1 MSKNPRRRSYLL
13 LSLVGAISLLLLG
26 LTAAACS
33 SGSSNAQATGGP
45 TAVAPAST
53 TAPTSSGS
61 SSSGEGATA
70 DVYDKVSPAVVQIT
84 GLTTVQGQ
92 QAEGLG
98 SGIVIDSSGDILTNF
113 HVISGASNLTVTLS
127 DEAAVSARVVGTDPA
142 DDMAVIKGD
151 FSGISLTVA
160 TLGDSTKVRIGES
173 VIAIGN
179 PFGLQG
185 TVTEGVLSGDNR
197 TLPSQQSKP
206 LVDLFQ
212 TDAAINPGNSGGPL
226 VNLNGEVIGINTALE
241 NPSGQ
246 DVNVGVGYVI
256 PINNAKDHIPDM
268 LAGKTIVHPRLGAS
282 TITVTPNVAKT
293 LGLSVNQGAYVVA
306 VDSGGPADQAGLQ
319 AAGASGA
326 NPLLTPKGGDVI
338 VGADSAT
345 INTSDDFIN
354 YVDHN
359 KAPGDKV
366 TLHVMRGSNK
376 IDVTVTLAAWPN
388 PS

>member
-1 MSKNPRRRSYLL
+1 MSKNPRRKRYPL

-26 LTAAACS
+26 LMAAACS
-33 SGSSNAQATGGP
+33 SGSP
-45 TAVAPAST
+45 TARPTGSPT
-53 TAPTSSGS
+53 TAATTASAGAGS
-61 SSSGEGATA
+61 FTGTEGSTP

-92 QAEGLG
+92 QAEVLG
-98 SGIVIDSSGDILTNF
+98 SGIVIDSSGNILTNY
-113 HVISGASNLTVTLS
+113 HVISGASQLTVTLS
-127 DEAAVSARVVGTDPA
+127 DQAAVSAQVVGTDPA
-142 DDMAVIKGD
+142 DDLAVIKGD
-151 FSGISLTVA
+151 FSGINVTVA
-160 TLGDSTKVRIGES
+160 TLGDSSKVRIGES

-246 DVNVGVGYVI
+246 DVNIGVGYVI
-256 PINNAKDHIPDM
+256 PINNAKDHLPDM
-268 LAGKTIVHPRLGAS
+268 LAGKTIVHARLGAA
-282 TITVTPNVAKT
+282 TITVTQNVAKT
-293 LGLSVNQGAYVVA
+293 LGLSVTQGAYVVA

-319 AAGASGA
+319 AAGSSGA
-326 NPLLTPKGGDVI
+326 NPLLTPKGGDVV
-338 VGADSAT
+338 VGADSTT
-345 INTSDDFIN
+345 INTSDDLIS
-354 YVDHN
+354 YIDHN

-366 TLHVMRGSNK
+366 TLHVMRGNSK
-376 IDVTVTLAAWPN
+376 VDVTVTLAAWPN

>member
-1 MSKNPRRRSYLL
+1 MSKNPRRKRYPF

-26 LTAAACS
+26 LMAAACS
-33 SGSSNAQATGGP
+33 SGSSTARPTGSP
-45 TAVAPAST
+45 T
-53 TAPTSSGS
+53 TAATTASAGAGS
-61 SSSGEGATA
+61 FTGTEGSTP

-92 QAEGLG
+92 QAEVLG
-98 SGIVIDSSGDILTNF
+98 SGIVIDSSGNILTNY
-113 HVISGASNLTVTLS
+113 HVISGASQLTVTLS
-127 DEAAVSARVVGTDPA
+127 DQAAVSAQVVGTDPA
-142 DDMAVIKGD
+142 DDLAVIKGD
-151 FSGISLTVA
+151 FSGINVTVA
-160 TLGDSTKVRIGES
+160 TLGDSSKVRIGES

-246 DVNVGVGYVI
+246 DVNIGVGYVI
-256 PINNAKDHIPDM
+256 PINNAKDHLPDM
-268 LAGKTIVHPRLGAS
+268 LAGKTIVHARLGAA
-282 TITVTPNVAKT
+282 TITVTQNVAKT
-293 LGLSVNQGAYVVA
+293 LGLSVTQGAYVVA

-319 AAGASGA
+319 AAGSSGA
-326 NPLLTPKGGDVI
+326 NPLLTPKGGDVV
-338 VGADSAT
+338 VGADSTT
-345 INTSDDFIN
+345 INTSDDLIS
-354 YVDHN
+354 YIDHN

-366 TLHVMRGSNK
+366 TLHVMRGNSK
-376 IDVTVTLAAWPN
+376 VDVTVTLAAWPN

>member
-1 MSKNPRRRSYLL
+1 MSEHPRRKSYLL
-13 LSLVGAISLLLLG
+13 FSLVGAISLLLLG
-26 LTAAACS
+26 LMAAACS
-33 SGSSNAQATGGP
+33 SGSTNAQSTG
-45 TAVAPAST
+45 APT
-53 TAPTSSGS
+53 TAATTDATASGS
-61 SSSGEGATA
+61 ATSTEGSTP

-92 QAEGLG
+92 QAEVLG

-113 HVISGASNLTVTLS
+113 HVISGASQLTVTLS
-127 DEAAVSARVVGTDPA
+127 DEAAVNAQVVGTDPA

-151 FSGISLTVA
+151 FSGINVTVA
-160 TLGDSTKVRIGES
+160 TLGDSSKVRIGES

-226 VNLNGEVIGINTALE
+226 VNLEGEVIGINTALE

-246 DVNVGVGYVI
+246 DVNIGVGYVI
-256 PINNAKDHIPDM
+256 PINNAKDHLPDM
-268 LAGKTIVHPRLGAS
+268 LAGKTIVHACLGAA

-293 LGLSVNQGAYVVA
+293 LGLSVDKGAYVVA

-319 AAGASGA
+319 AAGSSGP

-338 VGADSAT
+338 TGADSAT
-345 INTSDDFIN
+345 INTSDDLIN
-354 YVDHN
+354 YIDHN

-366 TLHVMRGSNK
+366 TLHVVRGSSK
-376 IDVTVTLAAWPN
+376 VDVTVTLAAWPN

>member
-1 MSKNPRRRSYLL
+1 MSKHPRRKSYLL
-13 LSLVGAISLLLLG
+13 LSLAVATGMLLLG
-26 LTAAACS
+26 MMAAACS
-33 SGSSNAQATGGP
+33 SGSSRAQSTG
-45 TAVAPAST
+45 APT
-53 TAPTSSGS
+53 TAATTATSTGS
-61 SSSGEGATA
+61 SAGTEGSTP
-70 DVYDKVSPAVVQIT
+70 DVYDK
-84 GLTTVQGQ
+84 
-92 QAEGLG
+92 
-98 SGIVIDSSGDILTNF
+98 
-113 HVISGASNLTVTLS
+113 ASDLTVTLS
-127 DEAAVSARVVGTDPA
+127 DEAAVSAQVVGTDPA
-142 DDMAVIKGD
+142 DDMAVIKGN
-151 FSGISLTVA
+151 FSGINLTVA

-226 VNLNGEVIGINTALE
+226 VNLDGEVIGINTALE

-246 DVNVGVGYVI
+246 DVNIGVGYVI
-256 PINNAKDHIPDM
+256 PINNAKDHLPNM
-268 LAGKTIVHPRLGAS
+268 LAGKTIVHARLGAS

-293 LGLSVNQGAYVVA
+293 LGLSVTQGAYVVA

-319 AAGASGA
+319 AAGSSAA
-326 NPLLTPKGGDVI
+326 NPLLLPKGGDVI

-345 INTSDDFIN
+345 INTSDDLIN
-354 YVDHN
+354 YIDHN

-376 IDVTVTLAAWPN
+376 VDVTATLAAWPN

>member
-1 MSKNPRRRSYLL
+1 
-13 LSLVGAISLLLLG
+13 VGAISLLLLG
-26 LTAAACS
+26 LMAAACS
-33 SGSSNAQATGGP
+33 SGSSTARPTGSP
-45 TAVAPAST
+45 T
-53 TAPTSSGS
+53 TAATTASAGAGS
-61 SSSGEGATA
+61 FTGTEGSTP

-92 QAEGLG
+92 QAEVLG
-98 SGIVIDSSGDILTNF
+98 SGIVIDSSGNILTNY
-113 HVISGASNLTVTLS
+113 HVISGASQLTVTLS
-127 DEAAVSARVVGTDPA
+127 DQAAVSAQVVGTDPA
-142 DDMAVIKGD
+142 DDLAVIKGD
-151 FSGISLTVA
+151 FSGINVTVA
-160 TLGDSTKVRIGES
+160 TLGDSSKVRIGES

-246 DVNVGVGYVI
+246 DVNIGVGYVI
-256 PINNAKDHIPDM
+256 PINNAKDHLPDM
-268 LAGKTIVHPRLGAS
+268 LAGKTIVHARLGAA
-282 TITVTPNVAKT
+282 TITVTQNVAKT
-293 LGLSVNQGAYVVA
+293 LGLSVTQGAYVVA

-319 AAGASGA
+319 AAGSSGA
-326 NPLLTPKGGDVI
+326 NPLLTPKGGDVV
-338 VGADSAT
+338 VGADSTT
-345 INTSDDFIN
+345 INTSDDLIS
-354 YVDHN
+354 YIDHN

-366 TLHVMRGSNK
+366 TLHVMRGNSK
-376 IDVTVTLAAWPN
+376 VDVTVTLAAWPN

>member
-1 MSKNPRRRSYLL
+1 MSKNPRRKRYPF

-26 LTAAACS
+26 LMAAACS
-33 SGSSNAQATGGP
+33 SGSP
-45 TAVAPAST
+45 TARPTGSPT
-53 TAPTSSGS
+53 TAATTASAGAGS
-61 SSSGEGATA
+61 FTGTEGSTP

-92 QAEGLG
+92 QAEVLG
-98 SGIVIDSSGDILTNF
+98 SGIVIDSSGNILTNY
-113 HVISGASNLTVTLS
+113 HVISGASQLTVTLS
-127 DEAAVSARVVGTDPA
+127 DQAAVSAQVVGTDPA
-142 DDMAVIKGD
+142 DDLAVIKGD
-151 FSGISLTVA
+151 FSGINVTVA
-160 TLGDSTKVRIGES
+160 TLGDSSKVRIGES

-246 DVNVGVGYVI
+246 DVNIGVGYVI
-256 PINNAKDHIPDM
+256 PINNAKDHLPDM
-268 LAGKTIVHPRLGAS
+268 LAGKTIVHARLGAA
-282 TITVTPNVAKT
+282 TITVTQNVAKT
-293 LGLSVNQGAYVVA
+293 LGLSVTQGAYVVA

-319 AAGASGA
+319 AAGSSGA
-326 NPLLTPKGGDVI
+326 NPLLTPKGGDVV
-338 VGADSAT
+338 VGADSTT
-345 INTSDDFIN
+345 INTSDDLIS
-354 YVDHN
+354 YIDHN

-366 TLHVMRGSNK
+366 TLHVMRGNSK
-376 IDVTVTLAAWPN
+376 VDVTVTLAAWPN

>member
-1 MSKNPRRRSYLL
+1 MSKNPRRKRYPF

-26 LTAAACS
+26 LMAAACS
-33 SGSSNAQATGGP
+33 SGSSTARPTGSP
-45 TAVAPAST
+45 T
-53 TAPTSSGS
+53 TAATTASAGAGS
-61 SSSGEGATA
+61 FTGTEGSTP
-70 DVYDKVSPAVVQIT
+70 DVYDKVSPTVVQIT

-92 QAEGLG
+92 QAEVLG
-98 SGIVIDSSGDILTNF
+98 SGIVIDSSGNILTNY
-113 HVISGASNLTVTLS
+113 HVISGASQLTVTLS
-127 DEAAVSARVVGTDPA
+127 DQAAVSAQVVGTDPA
-142 DDMAVIKGD
+142 DDLAVIKGD
-151 FSGISLTVA
+151 FSGINVTVA
-160 TLGDSTKVRIGES
+160 TLGDSSKVRIGES

-246 DVNVGVGYVI
+246 DVNIGVGYVI
-256 PINNAKDHIPDM
+256 PINNAKDHLPDM
-268 LAGKTIVHPRLGAS
+268 LAGKTIVHARLGAA
-282 TITVTPNVAKT
+282 TITVTQNVAKT
-293 LGLSVNQGAYVVA
+293 LGLSVTQGAYVVA

-319 AAGASGA
+319 AAGSSGA
-326 NPLLTPKGGDVI
+326 NPLLTPKGGDVV
-338 VGADSAT
+338 VGADSTT
-345 INTSDDFIN
+345 INTSDDLIS
-354 YVDHN
+354 YIDHN

-366 TLHVMRGSNK
+366 TLHVMRGNSK
-376 IDVTVTLAAWPN
+376 VDVTVTLAAWPN

>member
-1 MSKNPRRRSYLL
+1 MTKYSGQRSRVF
-13 LSLVGAISLLLLG
+13 VGLAAAILAVLA
-26 LTAAACS
+26 LTAIACS
-33 SGSSNAQATGGP
+33 SGSSSAQSPVPSTAATTPAP
-45 TAVAPAST
+45 TA
-53 TAPTSSGS
+53 SGS
-61 SSSGEGATA
+61 TSGGEGATA

-127 DEAAVSARVVGTDPA
+127 DEAAVSAQVVGTDPA

-160 TLGDSTKVRIGES
+160 TLGDSDKVRIGES

-268 LAGKTIVHPRLGAS
+268 LAGKTIVHPRLGVG

-319 AAGASGA
+319 AAGSSAA
-326 NPLLTPKGGDVI
+326 NPLLLPKGGDVI

-345 INTSDDFIN
+345 INTEDDLIS
-354 YVDHN
+354 YIDHN

-366 TLHVMRGSNK
+366 TLHVVRGSNK
-376 IDVTVTLAAWPN
+376 VDVTATLDAWPN

>member
-1 MSKNPRRRSYLL
+1 MSKNPRRKRYSL

-26 LTAAACS
+26 LVAAACS
-33 SGSSNAQATGGP
+33 SGSSTARPTGSP
-45 TAVAPAST
+45 T
-53 TAPTSSGS
+53 TAATTASAGAGS
-61 SSSGEGATA
+61 FTGTEGSTP

-92 QAEGLG
+92 QAEVLG
-98 SGIVIDSSGDILTNF
+98 SGIVIDSSGNILTNY
-113 HVISGASNLTVTLS
+113 HVISGASQLTVTLS
-127 DEAAVSARVVGTDPA
+127 DQAAVSAQVVGTDPA
-142 DDMAVIKGD
+142 DDLAVIKGD
-151 FSGISLTVA
+151 FSGINVTVA
-160 TLGDSTKVRIGES
+160 TLGDSSKVRIGES

-246 DVNVGVGYVI
+246 DVNIGVGYVI
-256 PINNAKDHIPDM
+256 PINNAKDHLSDM
-268 LAGKTIVHPRLGAS
+268 LAGKTIVHARLGAA

-293 LGLSVNQGAYVVA
+293 LGLSVTQGAYVVA

-319 AAGASGA
+319 AAGSSGA
-326 NPLLTPKGGDVI
+326 NPLRTPKGGDVV
-338 VGADSAT
+338 VGADSTT
-345 INTSDDFIN
+345 INTSDDLIS
-354 YVDHN
+354 YIDHN

-366 TLHVMRGSNK
+366 TLHVMRGNSK
-376 IDVTVTLAAWPN
+376 VDVTVTLAAWPN

>member
-1 MSKNPRRRSYLL
+1 MSKNPRRKRYPF

-26 LTAAACS
+26 LMAAACS
-33 SGSSNAQATGGP
+33 SGSSTARPTGSP
-45 TAVAPAST
+45 T
-53 TAPTSSGS
+53 TAATTASAGAGS
-61 SSSGEGATA
+61 FTGTEGSTP

-92 QAEGLG
+92 QAEVLG
-98 SGIVIDSSGDILTNF
+98 SGIVIDSSGNILTNY
-113 HVISGASNLTVTLS
+113 HVISGASQLTVTLS
-127 DEAAVSARVVGTDPA
+127 DQAAVSAQVVGTDPA
-142 DDMAVIKGD
+142 DDLAVIKGD
-151 FSGISLTVA
+151 FSGINVTVA
-160 TLGDSTKVRIGES
+160 TLGDSSKVRIGES

-246 DVNVGVGYVI
+246 DVNIGVGYVI
-256 PINNAKDHIPDM
+256 PINNAKDHLPDM
-268 LAGKTIVHPRLGAS
+268 LAGKTIVHARLGAA

-293 LGLSVNQGAYVVA
+293 LGLSVTQGAYVVA

-319 AAGASGA
+319 AAGSSGA
-326 NPLLTPKGGDVI
+326 NPLLTPKGGDVV
-338 VGADSAT
+338 VGADSTT
-345 INTSDDFIN
+345 INTSDDLIS
-354 YVDHN
+354 YIDHN

-366 TLHVMRGSNK
+366 TLHVMRGNSK
-376 IDVTVTLAAWPN
+376 VDVTVTLAAWPN

>member
-1 MSKNPRRRSYLL
+1 MSKNPRRKRYPF

-26 LTAAACS
+26 LMAAACS
-33 SGSSNAQATGGP
+33 SGSSTARPTGSP
-45 TAVAPAST
+45 T
-53 TAPTSSGS
+53 TAATTASAGAGS
-61 SSSGEGATA
+61 FTGTEGSTP

-92 QAEGLG
+92 QAEVLG
-98 SGIVIDSSGDILTNF
+98 SGIVIDSSGNILTNY
-113 HVISGASNLTVTLS
+113 HVISGASQLTVTLS
-127 DEAAVSARVVGTDPA
+127 DQAAVSAQVVGTDPA
-142 DDMAVIKGD
+142 DDLAVIKGD
-151 FSGISLTVA
+151 FSGINVTVA
-160 TLGDSTKVRIGES
+160 TLGDSSKVRIGES

-246 DVNVGVGYVI
+246 DVNIGVGYVI
-256 PINNAKDHIPDM
+256 PINNAKDHLSDM
-268 LAGKTIVHPRLGAS
+268 LAGKTIVHARLGAA
-282 TITVTPNVAKT
+282 TITVTQNVAKT
-293 LGLSVNQGAYVVA
+293 LGLSVTQGAYVVA

-319 AAGASGA
+319 AAGSSGA
-326 NPLLTPKGGDVI
+326 NPLLTPKGGDVV
-338 VGADSAT
+338 VGADSTT
-345 INTSDDFIN
+345 INTSDDLIS
-354 YVDHN
+354 YIDHN

-366 TLHVMRGSNK
+366 TLHVMRGNSK
-376 IDVTVTLAAWPN
+376 VDVTVTLAAWPN

>member
-1 MSKNPRRRSYLL
+1 MSKNPRRKRYSL

-26 LTAAACS
+26 LMAAACS
-33 SGSSNAQATGGP
+33 SGSSTARPTGSP
-45 TAVAPAST
+45 T
-53 TAPTSSGS
+53 TAATTASAGAGS
-61 SSSGEGATA
+61 FTGTEGSTP

-92 QAEGLG
+92 QAEVLG
-98 SGIVIDSSGDILTNF
+98 SGIVIDSSGNILTNY
-113 HVISGASNLTVTLS
+113 HVISGASQLTVTLS
-127 DEAAVSARVVGTDPA
+127 DQAAVSAQVVGTDPA
-142 DDMAVIKGD
+142 DDLAVIKGD
-151 FSGISLTVA
+151 FSGINVTVA
-160 TLGDSTKVRIGES
+160 TLGDSSKVRIGES

-246 DVNVGVGYVI
+246 DVNIGVGYVI
-256 PINNAKDHIPDM
+256 PINNAKDHLPDM
-268 LAGKTIVHPRLGAS
+268 LAGKTIVHARLGAA
-282 TITVTPNVAKT
+282 TITVTQNVAKT
-293 LGLSVNQGAYVVA
+293 LGLSVTQGAYVVA

-319 AAGASGA
+319 AAGSSGA
-326 NPLLTPKGGDVI
+326 NPLLTPKGGDVV
-338 VGADSAT
+338 VGADSTT
-345 INTSDDFIN
+345 INTSDDLIS
-354 YVDHN
+354 YIDHN

-366 TLHVMRGSNK
+366 TLHVMRGNSK
-376 IDVTVTLAAWPN
+376 VDVTVTLAAWPN

>member
-1 MSKNPRRRSYLL
+1 MSKNPRRKRYPL

-26 LTAAACS
+26 LMAAACS
-33 SGSSNAQATGGP
+33 SGSSTARPTGSP
-45 TAVAPAST
+45 T
-53 TAPTSSGS
+53 TAATTASAGAGS
-61 SSSGEGATA
+61 FTGTEGSTP

-92 QAEGLG
+92 QAEVLG
-98 SGIVIDSSGDILTNF
+98 SGIVIDSSGNILTNY
-113 HVISGASNLTVTLS
+113 HVISGASQLTVTLS
-127 DEAAVSARVVGTDPA
+127 DQAAVSAQVVGTDPA
-142 DDMAVIKGD
+142 DDLAVIKGD
-151 FSGISLTVA
+151 FSGINVTVA
-160 TLGDSTKVRIGES
+160 TLGDSSKVRIGES

-246 DVNVGVGYVI
+246 DVNIGVGYVI
-256 PINNAKDHIPDM
+256 PINNAKDHLPDM
-268 LAGKTIVHPRLGAS
+268 LAGKTIVHARLGAA
-282 TITVTPNVAKT
+282 TITVTQNVAKT
-293 LGLSVNQGAYVVA
+293 LGLSVTQGAYVVA
-306 VDSGGPADQAGLQ
+306 VDSGGPADRVGLQ
-319 AAGASGA
+319 AAGSSGA
-326 NPLLTPKGGDVI
+326 NPLLTPKGGDVV
-338 VGADSAT
+338 VGADRTT
-345 INTSDDFIN
+345 INTSDDLIS
-354 YVDHN
+354 YIDHN

-366 TLHVMRGSNK
+366 TLHVMRGNSK
-376 IDVTVTLAAWPN
+376 VDVTVTLAAWPN

>member
-1 MSKNPRRRSYLL
+1 MSKNPRRKRYPL

-26 LTAAACS
+26 LVAAACS
-33 SGSSNAQATGGP
+33 SGSSTARPTGSP
-45 TAVAPAST
+45 T
-53 TAPTSSGS
+53 TAATTASAGAGS
-61 SSSGEGATA
+61 FTGTEGSTP

-92 QAEGLG
+92 QAEVLG
-98 SGIVIDSSGDILTNF
+98 SGIVIDSSGNILTNY
-113 HVISGASNLTVTLS
+113 HVISGASQLTVTLS
-127 DEAAVSARVVGTDPA
+127 DQAAVSAQVVGTDPA
-142 DDMAVIKGD
+142 DDLAVIKGD
-151 FSGISLTVA
+151 FSGINVTVA
-160 TLGDSTKVRIGES
+160 TLGDSSKVRIGES

-246 DVNVGVGYVI
+246 DVNIGVGYVI
-256 PINNAKDHIPDM
+256 PINNAKDHLPDM
-268 LAGKTIVHPRLGAS
+268 LAGKTIVHARLGAA
-282 TITVTPNVAKT
+282 TITVTQNVAKT
-293 LGLSVNQGAYVVA
+293 LGLSVTQGAYVVA
-306 VDSGGPADQAGLQ
+306 VDSGGPADRAGLQ
-319 AAGASGA
+319 AAGSSGA
-326 NPLLTPKGGDVI
+326 NPLLTPKGGDVV
-338 VGADSAT
+338 VGADSTT
-345 INTSDDFIN
+345 INTSDDLIS
-354 YVDHN
+354 YIDHN

-366 TLHVMRGSNK
+366 TLHVMRGNSK
-376 IDVTVTLAAWPN
+376 VDVTVTLAAWPN

>member
-1 MSKNPRRRSYLL
+1 MSKNPRRKRYPL

-26 LTAAACS
+26 LMAAACS
-33 SGSSNAQATGGP
+33 SGSSTARPTGSP
-45 TAVAPAST
+45 T
-53 TAPTSSGS
+53 TAATTASAGAGS
-61 SSSGEGATA
+61 FTGTEGSTP

-92 QAEGLG
+92 QAEVLG
-98 SGIVIDSSGDILTNF
+98 SGIVIDSSGNILTNY
-113 HVISGASNLTVTLS
+113 HVISGASQLTVTLS
-127 DEAAVSARVVGTDPA
+127 DQAAVSAQVVGTDPA
-142 DDMAVIKGD
+142 DDLAVIKGD
-151 FSGISLTVA
+151 FSGINVTVA
-160 TLGDSTKVRIGES
+160 TLGDSSKVRIGES

-246 DVNVGVGYVI
+246 DVNIGVGYVI
-256 PINNAKDHIPDM
+256 PINNAKDHLPDM
-268 LAGKTIVHPRLGAS
+268 LAGKTIVHARLGAA
-282 TITVTPNVAKT
+282 TITVTQNVAKT
-293 LGLSVNQGAYVVA
+293 LGLSVTQGAYVVA

-319 AAGASGA
+319 AAGSSGA
-326 NPLLTPKGGDVI
+326 NPLLTPKGGDVV
-338 VGADSAT
+338 VGADSTT
-345 INTSDDFIN
+345 INTSDDLIS
-354 YVDHN
+354 YIDHN

-366 TLHVMRGSNK
+366 TLHVMRGNSK
-376 IDVTVTLAAWPN
+376 VDVTVTLAAWPN

>member
-1 MSKNPRRRSYLL
+1 MSEHPRRKSYLL
-13 LSLVGAISLLLLG
+13 LSLVGAVCVLLLG
-26 LTAAACS
+26 LMAAACS
-33 SGSSNAQATGGP
+33 SGSSSAQSTGAPTTAAT
-45 TAVAPAST
+45 TASAVA
-53 TAPTSSGS
+53 GS
-61 SSSGEGATA
+61 STGTEGSAP

-92 QAEGLG
+92 QAEVLG

-113 HVISGASNLTVTLS
+113 HVISGASQLTATLS
-127 DEAAVSARVVGTDPA
+127 DEAAVNAQVVGTDPA

-151 FSGISLTVA
+151 FSGINLTVA
-160 TLGDSTKVRIGES
+160 SMGDSSQVRIGES

-179 PFGLQG
+179 PFGLQE
-185 TVTEGVLSGDNR
+185 TVTEGIISGTDR
-197 TLPSQQSKP
+197 TLPSQTGKP
-206 LVDLFQ
+206 LVELFQ

-226 VNLNGEVIGINTALE
+226 VDLNGNVIGINTAIE

-246 DVNVGVGYVI
+246 NVFIGVGYAI
-256 PINNAKDHIPDM
+256 PINDAKDHLPDM
-268 LAGKTIVHPRLGAS
+268 LAGKTIVHARLGAA

-293 LGLSVNQGAYVVA
+293 LGLSVDKGAYVVA

-319 AAGASGA
+319 AAGSAGP

-338 VGADSAT
+338 TGADSAT
-345 INTSDDFIN
+345 INTSDDLIN
-354 YVDHN
+354 YIDHN

-366 TLHVMRGSNK
+366 TLHVVRGSNK
-376 IDVTVTLAAWPN
+376 VDVTATLAAWPN

>member
-1 MSKNPRRRSYLL
+1 MSKNPRRKRYPL

-26 LTAAACS
+26 LMAAACS
-33 SGSSNAQATGGP
+33 SGSP
-45 TAVAPAST
+45 TARPTGSPT
-53 TAPTSSGS
+53 TAATTASAGAGS
-61 SSSGEGATA
+61 FTGTEGSTP
-70 DVYDKVSPAVVQIT
+70 DVYDKVSPTVVQIT

-92 QAEGLG
+92 QAEVLG
-98 SGIVIDSSGDILTNF
+98 SGIVIDSSGNILTNY
-113 HVISGASNLTVTLS
+113 HVISGASQLTVTLS
-127 DEAAVSARVVGTDPA
+127 DQAAVSAQVVGTDPA
-142 DDMAVIKGD
+142 DDLAVIKGD
-151 FSGISLTVA
+151 FSGINVTVA
-160 TLGDSTKVRIGES
+160 TLGDSSKVRIGES

-246 DVNVGVGYVI
+246 DVNIGVGYVI
-256 PINNAKDHIPDM
+256 PINNAKDHLPDM
-268 LAGKTIVHPRLGAS
+268 LAGKTIVHARLGAA
-282 TITVTPNVAKT
+282 TITVTQNVAKT
-293 LGLSVNQGAYVVA
+293 LGLSVTQGAYVVA

-319 AAGASGA
+319 AAGSSGA
-326 NPLLTPKGGDVI
+326 NPLLTPKGGDVV
-338 VGADSAT
+338 VGADSTT
-345 INTSDDFIN
+345 INTSDDLIS
-354 YVDHN
+354 YIDHN

-366 TLHVMRGSNK
+366 TLHVMRGNSK
-376 IDVTVTLAAWPN
+376 ADVTVTLAAWPN

>member
-1 MSKNPRRRSYLL
+1 MSKNPRRKRYPL

-26 LTAAACS
+26 LMAAACS
-33 SGSSNAQATGGP
+33 SGSSTARPTGSP
-45 TAVAPAST
+45 T
-53 TAPTSSGS
+53 TAATTASAGAGS
-61 SSSGEGATA
+61 FTGTEGSTP

-92 QAEGLG
+92 QAEVLG
-98 SGIVIDSSGDILTNF
+98 SGIVIDSSGNILTNY
-113 HVISGASNLTVTLS
+113 HVISGASQLTVTLS
-127 DEAAVSARVVGTDPA
+127 DQAAVSAQVVGTDPA
-142 DDMAVIKGD
+142 DDLAVIKGD
-151 FSGISLTVA
+151 FSGINVTVA
-160 TLGDSTKVRIGES
+160 TLGDSSKVRIGES

-246 DVNVGVGYVI
+246 DVNIGVGYVI
-256 PINNAKDHIPDM
+256 PINNAKDHLPDM
-268 LAGKTIVHPRLGAS
+268 LAGKTIVHARLGAA

-293 LGLSVNQGAYVVA
+293 LGLSVTQGAYVVA

-319 AAGASGA
+319 AAGSSGA
-326 NPLLTPKGGDVI
+326 NPLLTPKGGDVV
-338 VGADSAT
+338 VGADSTT
-345 INTSDDFIN
+345 INTSDDLIS
-354 YVDHN
+354 YIDHN

-366 TLHVMRGSNK
+366 TLHVMRGNSK
-376 IDVTVTLAAWPN
+376 VDVTVTLAAWPN

>member
-1 MSKNPRRRSYLL
+1 MSKNPRRKRYPL

-26 LTAAACS
+26 LMAAACS
-33 SGSSNAQATGGP
+33 SGSP
-45 TAVAPAST
+45 TARPTGSPT
-53 TAPTSSGS
+53 TAATTASAGAGS
-61 SSSGEGATA
+61 FTGTEGSTP

-92 QAEGLG
+92 QAEVLG
-98 SGIVIDSSGDILTNF
+98 SGIVIDSSGNILTNY
-113 HVISGASNLTVTLS
+113 HVISGASQLTVTLS
-127 DEAAVSARVVGTDPA
+127 DQAAVSAQVVGTDPA
-142 DDMAVIKGD
+142 DDLAVIKGD
-151 FSGISLTVA
+151 FSGINVTVA
-160 TLGDSTKVRIGES
+160 TLGDSSKVRIGES

-246 DVNVGVGYVI
+246 DVNIGVGYVI
-256 PINNAKDHIPDM
+256 PINNAKDHLPDM
-268 LAGKTIVHPRLGAS
+268 LAGKTIVHARLGAA

-293 LGLSVNQGAYVVA
+293 LGLSVTQGAYVVA

-319 AAGASGA
+319 AAGSSGA
-326 NPLLTPKGGDVI
+326 NPLLTPKGGDVV
-338 VGADSAT
+338 VGADSTT
-345 INTSDDFIN
+345 INTSDDLIS
-354 YVDHN
+354 YIDHN

-366 TLHVMRGSNK
+366 TLHVMRGNSK
-376 IDVTVTLAAWPN
+376 VDVTVTLAAWPN

>member
-1 MSKNPRRRSYLL
+1 MSKNPRRKRYPL

-26 LTAAACS
+26 LMAAACS
-33 SGSSNAQATGGP
+33 SGSSTARPTGSP
-45 TAVAPAST
+45 T
-53 TAPTSSGS
+53 TAATTASAGAGS
-61 SSSGEGATA
+61 FTGTEGSTP
-70 DVYDKVSPAVVQIT
+70 DVYDKVSPTVVQIT

-92 QAEGLG
+92 QAEVLG
-98 SGIVIDSSGDILTNF
+98 SGIVIDSSGNILTNY
-113 HVISGASNLTVTLS
+113 HVISGASQLTVTLS
-127 DEAAVSARVVGTDPA
+127 DQAAVSAQVVGTDPA
-142 DDMAVIKGD
+142 DDLAVIKGD
-151 FSGISLTVA
+151 FSGINVTVA
-160 TLGDSTKVRIGES
+160 TLGDSSKVRIGES

-246 DVNVGVGYVI
+246 DVNIGVGYVI
-256 PINNAKDHIPDM
+256 PINNAKDHLPDM
-268 LAGKTIVHPRLGAS
+268 LAGKTIVHARLGAA
-282 TITVTPNVAKT
+282 TITVTQNVAKT
-293 LGLSVNQGAYVVA
+293 LGLSVTQGAYVVA

-319 AAGASGA
+319 AAGSSGA
-326 NPLLTPKGGDVI
+326 NPLLTPKGGDVV
-338 VGADSAT
+338 VGADSTT
-345 INTSDDFIN
+345 INTSDDLIS
-354 YVDHN
+354 YIDHN

-366 TLHVMRGSNK
+366 TLHVMRGNSK
-376 IDVTVTLAAWPN
+376 VDVTVTLAAWPN